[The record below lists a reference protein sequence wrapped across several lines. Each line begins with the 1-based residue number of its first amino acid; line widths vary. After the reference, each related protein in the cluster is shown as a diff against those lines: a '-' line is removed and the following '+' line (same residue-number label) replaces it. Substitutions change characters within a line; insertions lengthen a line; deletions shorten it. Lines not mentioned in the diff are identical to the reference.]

1 MKNIVIIGGGTGTF
15 TLLSGLKNFP
25 SNNSVIVSSADD
37 GGSTGRLRKELGVFP
52 PGDLRQCLLGL
63 SEGDNKLK
71 EIFNYR
77 FQKGELKGH
86 NAGNII
92 LAALEKITG
101 DISSAIAAA
110 SQLLKVRGA
119 VIPVTLR
126 PTTLVATL
134 GNGKKIV
141 GEHNIDQPRRIKNNE
156 LRIKNL
162 QLKTFAPANSK
173 AISALKTADVIVFG
187 PGDLYTS
194 IIPNLLAKGIKEA
207 IDESK
212 ARKILVTGLMTRPGQ
227 TDGFKPWDF
236 IKEVNKY
243 LGKKKL
249 DAVIVNTEKPDAK
262 MLAVY
267 KKQGAEFV
275 VPETTGLKGIEILK
289 ADLLSG
295 QVFKKTQHDKVRRSL
310 LRHNSNKLAKL
321 IYENI

>member
-25 SNNSVIVSSADD
+25 AHNSVIVSSADD

-71 EIFNYR
+71 EVYNYR

-110 SQLLKVRGA
+110 SRLLKVRGA
-119 VIPVTLR
+119 VIPVTLL
-126 PTTLVATL
+126 PTKLQATL
-134 GNGKKIV
+134 ANGKKIV
-141 GEHNIDQPRRIKNNE
+141 GEHNIDQPRRIKNKE

-162 QLKTFAPANSK
+162 QLKPLAPANPR
-173 AISALKTADVIVFG
+173 AISALKAANAIVFG
-187 PGDLYTS
+187 PGDLHTS
-194 IIPNLLAKGIKEA
+194 IIPNLLANGIKEA
-207 IDESK
+207 IDASE

-227 TDGFKPWDF
+227 TDGFTPLDF
-236 IKEVNKY
+236 VNEVNKY

-249 DAVIVNTEKPDAK
+249 DAVIVNTEKPGAK
-262 MLAVY
+262 VLAAY

-275 VPETTGLKGIEILK
+275 VPETAGLKRLEILK
-289 ADLLSG
+289 ADLISD
-295 QVFKKTQHDKVRRSL
+295 QVFKKSKHDKVRRSL

>member
-25 SNNSVIVSSADD
+25 VNNSVIVSSADD

-101 DISSAIAAA
+101 DISSAVAAA
-110 SQLLKVRGA
+110 SKLLKVRGS

-126 PTTLVATL
+126 PTMLEATL

-141 GEHNIDQPRRIKNNE
+141 GEHNIDQPRRIKNNR

-162 QLKTFAPANSK
+162 QLKPLAPANPK
-173 AISALKTADVIVFG
+173 AISALKAADVIVFG
-187 PGDLYTS
+187 PGDLHTS
-194 IIPNLLAKGIKEA
+194 IIPNLLAQGIKEA
-207 IDESK
+207 IDASK

-227 TDGFKPWDF
+227 TDGFRPLDF
-236 IKEVNKY
+236 VNEVNKY

-249 DAVIVNTEKPDAK
+249 EAVLVNTAKPSGAALAK
-262 MLAVY
+262 Y
-267 KKQGAEFV
+267 KKTGAEFV
-275 VPETTGLKGIEILK
+275 WPEVLGLKGIKIIK
-289 ADLLSG
+289 AELLSP
-295 QVFKKTQHDKVRRSL
+295 QVVTKPKGDTLERSF
-310 LRHNSNKLAKL
+310 LRHDPHKLAKI
-321 IYENI
+321 IYKM